1 MESPAKARTI
11 KNFLGNEYKV
21 VASKGHIR
29 DLPKKKFGIKIE
41 GQIFSPEYEVSADHK
56 EIVSEIKK
64 LAKDANAVYI
74 ATDEDREGEAIGY
87 HINQIIDEKR
97 AFPRIVFH
105 EITKNAIVE
114 SLKNP
119 RKINLDMVNAQQA
132 RRLLDRIVGFKLS
145 PLLNQKIQKG
155 LSAGRVQSSALKLIV
170 DKEREIADFKPIKY
184 FSIDAI
190 FQKNAESRAESSLDS
205 APSTQKANSNIV
217 DEFSGLCEASDA
229 DRTLSPSRKRAEALH
244 EKSPQD
250 EFADSAIEAILCEYN
265 GKKIAKL
272 DLQDESLAE
281 QILREAQ
288 KCEFMVEN
296 IEEKSKKVA
305 PPPPFMTS
313 SLQQSASSNL
323 GFSPT
328 RTMQIAQK
336 LYEGVPTNNGTQ
348 GVITYMRTDSLNI
361 AKIAQ
366 DSARKVIA
374 RDFGEKYLPPKPR
387 IYANKQKNAQEA
399 HEAIRPT
406 NLDFTPALAKD
417 YLASDELKLYT
428 LIYNQFLAS
437 QSSDA
442 LFANQNIIFGA
453 QNIRFKASGSKL
465 VFDGFHRILNTKN
478 KDKIL
483 PALSQHE
490 RVKLAKCAKN
500 THETEPPPRFSEASI
515 IKTLEGLGIGR
526 PSTYAPTIA
535 LLKAR
540 EYIRVEKKAIFAT
553 EISFVVVDML
563 KEHFLEIVDSGFT
576 ARLEEKLDLIAE
588 SKLGWQGVLW
598 EFYENFERQI
608 NSGKSNIASLKQNT
622 PTGKECPECGK
633 ELVKR
638 KSKFGEFVG
647 CSGYPKC
654 KYILRDSAESADSA
668 GEVAESSDFG
678 VCEKC
683 GKAMVKKM
691 GRNGAFIACSGY
703 PKCKNAKSL
712 NAKKERKALE
722 GVKCPKCGGEIMER
736 ISRRGKF
743 YGCGNYPKCDFISNG
758 EPTDKKC
765 DACDNKGDFKGMMIK
780 KELKTKSY
788 FQCLDCKNKVDL

>member
-1 MESPAKARTI
+1 MFGLKFYFYAKIPRNFYSNFKDNFLKLIIVESPAKARTI
-11 KNFLGNEYKV
+11 KNFLGSDYKV

-29 DLPKKKFGIKIE
+29 DLPKKRFGIKIE
-41 GQIFSPEYEVSADHK
+41 DSSFTPEYEIPTDHK
-56 EIVSEIKK
+56 DIVSEIKK

-87 HINQIIDEKR
+87 HIAQIIDKKQS
-97 AFPRIVFH
+97 FPRIVFH

-119 RKINLDMVNAQQA
+119 REINLDMVQAQQA

-155 LSAGRVQSSALKLIV
+155 LSAGRVQSAALKLIV

-190 FQKNAESRAESSLDS
+190 FGKDLGES
-205 APSTQKANSNIV
+205 K
-217 DEFSGLCEASDA
+217 
-229 DRTLSPSRKRAEALH
+229 
-244 EKSPQD
+244 KS
-250 EFADSAIEAILCEYN
+250 ADSNIEAILCAYK

-272 DLQDESLAE
+272 DIQDEKIAKEIHTLALKSTFSI
-281 QILREAQ
+281 Q
-288 KCEFMVEN
+288 N
-296 IEEKSKKVA
+296 IENKSKKIS

-313 SLQQSASSNL
+313 TLQQSASSNL
-323 GFSPT
+323 GFSPS

-336 LYEGVPTNNGTQ
+336 LYEGVPTDKGTM

-366 DSARKVIA
+366 DSALKLIERE
-374 RDFGEKYLPPKPR
+374 FGKEYLPPKPR

-406 NLDFTPALAKD
+406 NLDFSPSVAKS
-417 YLASDELKLYT
+417 YLANDELKLYT

-437 QSSDA
+437 QSADA
-442 LFANQNIIFGA
+442 KFDSQNIIFSDKSGA
-453 QNIRFKASGSKL
+453 MDFKASGSKL
-465 VFDGFHRILNTKN
+465 VFDGFYKISGAKN

-483 PALSQHE
+483 PH
-490 RVKLAKCAKN
+490 LAVGDSANLKQCDIN
-500 THETEPPPRFSEASI
+500 PHETEPPPRFSEASL

-526 PSTYAPTIA
+526 PSTYAPTIT
-535 LLKAR
+535 LLKNR
-540 EYIRVEKKAIFAT
+540 EYIKVEKKQIFAT

-563 KEHFLEIVDSGFT
+563 KEHFLEIVDSSFT
-576 ARLEEKLDLIAE
+576 ARLEEKLDSIAE
-588 SKLGWQGVLW
+588 AKAKWQSVLW
-598 EFYENFERQI
+598 EFYKNFDAQI
-608 NSGKSNIASLKQNT
+608 QSGKSNIASLKQNT
-622 PTGKECPECGK
+622 PTGESCPECGK
-633 ELVKR
+633 ELVRR

-654 KYILRDSAESADSA
+654 KYIKRDESSGDSD
-668 GEVAESSDFG
+668 ESSESSESSDEFG

-683 GKAMVKKM
+683 GKKMIKKV
-691 GRNGAFIACSGY
+691 GRNGAFLACSGY
-703 PKCKNAKSL
+703 PNCKNTKSL
-712 NAKKERKALE
+712 GIKKERKIIE
-722 GVKCPKCGGEIMER
+722 GVKCPKCGGDIVER

-743 YGCGNYPKCDFISNG
+743 YGCGNYPKCKFVSNG
-758 EPTDKKC
+758 EPTAKKC
-765 DACDNKGDFKGMMIK
+765 ESCDNKGENKGMLAL
-780 KELKTKSY
+780 KETKTKKY
-788 FQCLDCKNKVDL
+788 LECLDCKNKVDLGKDS

>member
-1 MESPAKARTI
+1 MNFKEYFLKLIIVESPAKARTI
-11 KNFLGNEYKV
+11 KSFLGSDYKV

-41 GQIFSPEYEVSADHK
+41 DSEFIPEYEISSDHK

-64 LAKDANAVYI
+64 LAKDSSVIYI

-87 HINQIIDEKR
+87 HINQIIDKSKS
-97 AFPRIVFH
+97 FPRIVFH

-119 RKINLDMVNAQQA
+119 RTINLNMVNAQQA

-170 DKEREIADFKPIKY
+170 DKEREIQAFKPVKY
-184 FSIDAI
+184 FSIDTI
-190 FQKNAESRAESSLDS
+190 FTKSDS
-205 APSTQKANSNIV
+205 AKN
-217 DEFSGLCEASDA
+217 DA
-229 DRTLSPSRKRAEALH
+229 
-244 EKSPQD
+244 KS
-250 EFADSAIEAILCEYN
+250 EIEAILCEYM

-272 DLQDESLAE
+272 DLQDEKEANA
-281 QILREAQ
+281 ILKKALESSFIV
-288 KCEFMVEN
+288 KN
-296 IEEKSKKVA
+296 IEEKSKKVS

-323 GFSPT
+323 GFSPS

-336 LYEGVPTNNGTQ
+336 LYEGVATNKGTM

-361 AKIAQ
+361 AKVAQ
-366 DSARKVIA
+366 NAALKHIEA
-374 RDFGEKYLPPKPR
+374 TFGKEYVPSKPR
-387 IYANKQKNAQEA
+387 IYANKQKSAQEA

-406 NLDFTPALAKD
+406 MIEFSPQIAKD

-437 QSSDA
+437 QSTDA
-442 LFANQNIIFGA
+442 IFQSQNIIFNA
-453 QNIRFKASGSKL
+453 NDINFKASGSKL
-465 VFDGFHRILNTKN
+465 TFDGFYRILGTKN

-483 PALSQHE
+483 PNLAINE
-490 RVKLAKCAKN
+490 RVNLKTCDVN
-500 THETEPPPRFSEASI
+500 PHETEPPPRFSEASL

-526 PSTYAPTIA
+526 PSTYAPTIS
-535 LLKAR
+535 LLKTR
-540 EYIRVEKKAIFAT
+540 EYIKVEKKQIFAT
-553 EISFVVVDML
+553 EISFVVIDML
-563 KEHFLEIVDSGFT
+563 QKHFLEIVDSGFT
-576 ARLEEKLDLIAE
+576 ARLEEKLDSIADD
-588 SKLGWQGVLW
+588 KAKWQSVLW
-598 EFYENFERQI
+598 EFYENFEKQLS
-608 NSGKSNIASLKQNT
+608 SGKSNIASLKQNIL
-622 PTGKECPECGK
+622 TGDTCPECGK

-654 KYILRDSAESADSA
+654 KYIVREDSAESS
-668 GEVAESSDFG
+668 VESSDFG

-683 GKAMVKKM
+683 GKAMVKKI
-691 GRNGAFIACSGY
+691 GRNGAFLACSGY

-712 NAKKERKALE
+712 DTKKEAKSLE
-722 GVKCPKCGGEIMER
+722 VDCPKCGGKIMER
-736 ISRRGKF
+736 MSRRGKF
-743 YGCGNYPKCDFISNG
+743 YGCGNYPKCDFISSA
-758 EPTDKKC
+758 EPTKQKC
-765 DACDNKGDFKGMMIK
+765 SVCKGGEFKGMLVK
-780 KELKTKSY
+780 KELKTKAY
-788 FQCLDCKNKVDL
+788 LQCLDCKNKVDL

>member
-11 KNFLGNEYKV
+11 KNFLGSEYKV

-105 EITKNAIVE
+105 EITKNAIIE

-190 FQKNAESRAESSLDS
+190 FQKNAESRAESSL
-205 APSTQKANSNIV
+205 
-217 DEFSGLCEASDA
+217 
-229 DRTLSPSRKRAEALH
+229 
-244 EKSPQD
+244 
-250 EFADSAIEAILCEYN
+250 DSAIEAILCEYN

-366 DSARKVIA
+366 DAARKVIA
-374 RDFGEKYLPPKPR
+374 RDFGEQYLPPKPR
-387 IYANKQKNAQEA
+387 IYANKQKSAQEA

-406 NLDFTPALAKD
+406 NLDFTPALAKA

-465 VFDGFHRILNTKN
+465 VFEGFHRILNTKN

-483 PALSQHE
+483 PALAKQE

-500 THETEPPPRFSEASI
+500 AHETEPPSRFSEASI

-622 PTGKECPECGK
+622 PTGEECPECGK
-633 ELVKR
+633 ELVRR

-668 GEVAESSDFG
+668 PNSAESSDFG

-722 GVKCPKCGGEIMER
+722 GMKCPKCGGEIMER

-765 DACDNKGDFKGMMIK
+765 ESCDNKGDFKGMMIK

-788 FQCLDCKNKVDL
+788 FQCLDCKNKVDLQK

>member
-1 MESPAKARTI
+1 MKLIIVESPAKARTI
-11 KNFLGNEYKV
+11 KNFLGSEYKV

-41 GQIFSPEYEVSADHK
+41 GQSFSPEYEVSADHK
-56 EIVSEIKK
+56 DIVREIKN
-64 LAKDANAVYI
+64 LAKDANAIYI

-87 HINQIIDEKR
+87 HINQIIDAKQS
-97 AFPRIVFH
+97 FPRIVFH
-105 EITKNAIVE
+105 EITKNAIVD

-190 FQKNAESRAESSLDS
+190 FQKNAESIAES
-205 APSTQKANSNIV
+205 
-217 DEFSGLCEASDA
+217 
-229 DRTLSPSRKRAEALH
+229 
-244 EKSPQD
+244 
-250 EFADSAIEAILCEYN
+250 IEAILCEYN

-272 DLQDESLAE
+272 DLQNEDLANE
-281 QILREAQ
+281 ILHKAQ
-288 KCEFMVEN
+288 KSAFVVES
-296 IEEKSKKVA
+296 IEEKSKKIS

-336 LYEGVPTNNGTQ
+336 LYEGVPTNSGVQ

-366 DSARKVIA
+366 DAAREVIL
-374 RDFGEKYLPPKPR
+374 RDFGKEYLPPKPR
-387 IYANKQKNAQEA
+387 IYANKQKSAQEA

-406 NLDFTPALAKD
+406 RLDFTPALAKA
-417 YLASDELKLYT
+417 YLSGDELKLYT
-428 LIYNQFLAS
+428 LIYNQFLSS

-442 LFANQNIIFGA
+442 IFANQNIIFSA
-453 QNIRFKASGSKL
+453 ENMRFKASGSKL

-483 PALSQHE
+483 PVLAQNE
-490 RVKLAKCAKN
+490 CVKVAKCDKN
-500 THETEPPPRFSEASI
+500 AHETEPPPRFSEASI
-515 IKTLEGLGIGR
+515 IKTLESLGIGR

-540 EYIRVEKKAIFAT
+540 EYIRVEKKQIFAT
-553 EISFVVVDML
+553 QISFVVVDML
-563 KEHFLEIVDSGFT
+563 KEHFIEIVDCGFT
-576 ARLEEKLDLIAE
+576 ARLEEKLDKIAE
-588 SKLGWQGVLW
+588 SAIDWQSVLW
-598 EFYENFERQI
+598 EFYENFDEQI
-608 NSGKSNIASLKQNT
+608 KRGKTNIASLKQNT
-622 PTGKECPECGK
+622 PTGENCPNCGA
-633 ELVKR
+633 ELVMR
-638 KSKFGEFVG
+638 KSRFGEFVG

-654 KYILRDSAESADSA
+654 KYILRDSANADSA
-668 GEVAESSDFG
+668 QLDGESSDFG
-678 VCEKC
+678 TCEKC

-712 NAKKERKALE
+712 KKESRALS
-722 GVKCPKCGGEIMER
+722 VKCPKCGGEIMER
-736 ISRRGKF
+736 NSRRGKF
-743 YGCGNYPKCDFISNG
+743 YGCGNYPKCDFVSNG
-758 EPTDKKC
+758 EPSGKKC
-765 DACDNKGDFKGMMIK
+765 DSCDNKGDFKGMLVL
-780 KELKTKSY
+780 KETKSKKY
-788 FQCLDCKNKVDL
+788 LQCLDCKHKVEIAESADSVADSAVESAGGAVESAADSINIAMDSVDSADFSLDSAPKKAKKGNKKS

>member
-170 DKEREIADFKPIKY
+170 DKEREIADFKPVKY

-190 FQKNAESRAESSLDS
+190 FQKNAESRAESSIDS
-205 APSTQKANSNIV
+205 ANLTQ
-217 DEFSGLCEASDA
+217 
-229 DRTLSPSRKRAEALH
+229 
-244 EKSPQD
+244 
-250 EFADSAIEAILCEYN
+250 IEAILCEYR

-288 KCEFMVEN
+288 QCEFAVEN

-366 DSARKVIA
+366 DAARKVIA

-406 NLDFTPALAKD
+406 NLDFTPALAKA

-465 VFDGFHRILNTKN
+465 VFDGFHHILNTKN

-483 PALSQHE
+483 PALAKQE

-500 THETEPPPRFSEASI
+500 AHETEPPPRFSEASI

-535 LLKAR
+535 LLKTR

-622 PTGKECPECGK
+622 PTGEECPECGK

-712 NAKKERKALE
+712 GAKKERKALE

-765 DACDNKGDFKGMMIK
+765 ESCDNKGDFKGMMIK

-788 FQCLDCKNKVDL
+788 FQCLDCKNKVDLQK

>member
-1 MESPAKARTI
+1 MKLIIVESPAKARTI
-11 KNFLGNEYKV
+11 KNFLGSDYKV

-29 DLPKKKFGIKIE
+29 DLPKKRFGIKIE
-41 GQIFSPEYEVSADHK
+41 DSYFTPEYEVSADHK
-56 EIVSEIKK
+56 DIVSEIKK

-87 HINQIIDEKR
+87 HINQIIDKKQS
-97 AFPRIVFH
+97 FPRIVFH

-119 RKINLDMVNAQQA
+119 REINLDMVQAQQA

-145 PLLNQKIQKG
+145 PLLNLKIQKG

-184 FSIDAI
+184 FSVDAI
-190 FQKNAESRAESSLDS
+190 FNKDLGES
-205 APSTQKANSNIV
+205 
-217 DEFSGLCEASDA
+217 
-229 DRTLSPSRKRAEALH
+229 
-244 EKSPQD
+244 KSKKS
-250 EFADSAIEAILCEYN
+250 ADSSDIETILCAYN
-265 GKKIAKL
+265 DKKIAKL
-272 DLQDESLAE
+272 DIQDEKLAKEIQSLALKSKFKI
-281 QILREAQ
+281 Q
-288 KCEFMVEN
+288 N
-296 IEEKSKKVA
+296 IENKSKKIS

-313 SLQQSASSNL
+313 TLQQSASSNL
-323 GFSPT
+323 GFSPS

-336 LYEGVPTNNGTQ
+336 LYEGVPTNNGTM

-366 DSARKVIA
+366 DSALKLIEREYGK
-374 RDFGEKYLPPKPR
+374 EYLPPKPR

-406 NLDFTPALAKD
+406 NLDFSPSVAKS

-437 QSSDA
+437 QSADA
-442 LFANQNIIFGA
+442 KFDSQNIIFSDESGKVH
-453 QNIRFKASGSKL
+453 FKASGSKL
-465 VFDGFHRILNTKN
+465 VFDGFYKISGAKN

-483 PALSQHE
+483 PP
-490 RVKLAKCAKN
+490 LAVGDGVNLAQCDIN
-500 THETEPPPRFSEASI
+500 PHETEPPPRFSEASL

-535 LLKAR
+535 LLKKR
-540 EYIRVEKKAIFAT
+540 EYIKVEKKQIFAT
-553 EISFVVVDML
+553 EISFLVIDML

-588 SKLGWQGVLW
+588 AKEKWQSVLW
-598 EFYENFERQI
+598 DFYKNFDAQI
-608 NSGKSNIASLKQNT
+608 QSGKSNIASLKQNT
-622 PTGKECPECGK
+622 PTGESCPECGK
-633 ELVKR
+633 ELVMR

-654 KYILRDSAESADSA
+654 KYIKRNESSGNLGDLDESSAESS
-668 GEVAESSDFG
+668 EEFG

-683 GKAMVKKM
+683 GKAMIKKV
-691 GRNGAFIACSGY
+691 GRNGAFLACSGY
-703 PKCKNAKSL
+703 PKCKNTKSL
-712 NAKKERKALE
+712 GAKKERKIIE
-722 GVKCPKCGGEIMER
+722 GVKCPKCGGDIVER
-736 ISRRGKF
+736 MSRRGKF
-743 YGCGNYPKCDFISNG
+743 YGCGNYPKCKFVSNG
-758 EPTDKKC
+758 EPTNKKC
-765 DACDNKGDFKGMMIK
+765 KSCDNKGESKGMLAL
-780 KELKTKSY
+780 KETKTKKY
-788 FQCLDCKNKVDL
+788 LECLDCKNKVNLGK